1 MKKIIMEIKVS
12 TAMVNN
18 STNEKNTTSQLK
30 SMNTNIAM
38 TYRDGN
44 ASLLLVSDISM
55 LAMLEIL
62 GLRRKQGTT

>member
-18 STNEKNTTSQLK
+18 STNEKYTTSQLK
-30 SMNTNIAM
+30 SMSTNIAM

-44 ASLLLVSDISM
+44 ASP
-55 LAMLEIL
+55 
-62 GLRRKQGTT
+62 GL

>member
-44 ASLLLVSDISM
+44 ASP
-55 LAMLEIL
+55 
-62 GLRRKQGTT
+62 GL